1 MAVKREFWREASEGI
16 SLGDYPEINE
26 EEIKFPHEIYVTYA
40 VSVKE
45 CGFNEFIVDGGTQ
58 ICYYCGKTM
67 FRTAVRRYILAPD
80 VENTQPSSDDLEVE

>member
-1 MAVKREFWREASEGI
+1 MAIEHEYWKKASEGI
-16 SLGDYPEINE
+16 SLDEYPEVE
-26 EEIKFPHEIYVTYA
+26 DDKVEFPPEVYIAYA

-67 FRTAVRRYILAPD
+67 YRTAVRKYVLAP
-80 VENTQPSSDDLEVE
+80 ESE